1 MTLSDAL
8 KPLRSLR
15 ATQPPARTARG
26 TQWRI
31 ADRSITDPSGR
42 VIPLIRHGVDRYTAL
57 RLVDNAVVLNGNF
70 PSVTDVTTE
79 LRTVQH
85 LIDQVSTSGELFSVY
100 ASIYRDRS
108 RTILLLDY
116 LH

>member
-8 KPLRSLR
+8 KPLRAFR
-15 ATQPPARTARG
+15 PAHPATQATG
-26 TQWRI
+26 QTQWRI
-31 ADRSITDPSGR
+31 ADRSITDPKGH
-42 VIPLIRHGVDRYTAL
+42 VIPLIRHGINRYTAL
-57 RLVDNAVVLNGNF
+57 RLVDNAVVLKGNF

-79 LRTVQH
+79 LRTVQR
-85 LIDQVSTSGELFSVY
+85 LIEQVSTSGDLLSVY
-100 ASIYRDRS
+100 ASLYRDRS

>member
-1 MTLSDAL
+1 MVPSDVL
-8 KPLRSLR
+8 KPLRSFR
-15 ATQPPARTARG
+15 AAQPPTPVVRR
-26 TQWRI
+26 TQWRVGT
-31 ADRSITDPSGR
+31 RSITDPSGR
-42 VIPLIRHGVDRYTAL
+42 VIPLIRHGIDRYTSL

-79 LRTVQH
+79 LRTVQQ
-85 LIDQVSTSGELFSVY
+85 LIEQVSTSGNLLTVY
-100 ASIYRDRS
+100 ASLYRDRS